1 MLELQRAS
9 LEIAKQLENNQ
20 QNLACAL
27 MRKEYEVVLDAL
39 SEALILSETS
49 GDVLLRSSVLSLMA
63 LAHLERGDFE
73 RAFEAAQQ
81 ALEQAQS
88 GSERLDQMRARVIFV
103 RAELGVSA
111 TEGRV
116 RTATEALEGVLKE
129 ALLTGSS
136 AVEVFALEHLDG
148 CVARF
153 RAIRASARVRPSFY
167 SCYSKAVDK
176 NGQPF

>member
-1 MLELQRAS
+1 
-9 LEIAKQLENNQ
+9 
-20 QNLACAL
+20 

-39 SEALILSETS
+39 PEALILSEIS

-73 RAFEAAQQ
+73 PTFEAAQQ

-88 GSERLDQMRARVIFV
+88 GSERLDQMRARVIFT
-103 RAELGVSA
+103 RAELGVSTA
-111 TEGRV
+111 EGRV

-136 AVEVFALEHLDG
+136 AVEVFALEHLVVVLRDSEQLG
-148 CVARF
+148 
-153 RAIRASARVRPSFY
+153 RALECALGHLAQRLSTNRPEAQATNA
-167 SCYSKAVDK
+167 CKTPLLLLVLLE
-176 NGQPF
+176 NG